1 MNSIKLLSVSQ
12 RHERKFNSLLRE
24 HAISTGIKNNPN
36 EIITNLTGDT
46 LTQEEESILRFG
58 LKHNLATRP
67 NESQI
72 IATAESIWE
81 QLQRQN
87 ALPDSFIK
95 QLKIKNSI
103 KALACN
109 FLNFDDKRLSVD
121 NKRIKL
127 LKHLHERYAILKPDK
142 GNGVVLIKK
151 DDYKICMTTLFSDT
165 TKFKTVSIDN
175 TLTQLTT
182 LQNYL
187 RKIYNRNEITK
198 DQYDNIRPVST
209 KPARAHGLPKIHKT
223 FDSLPSSRPIIDT
236 TGTAYQPVAKYLNKL
251 LNPITTNEFTVKDSF
266 DAVTHINNI
275 PRNLFNDGYRFVFFD
290 VTSLFTNIPLKK
302 TVNIILKRIYKNNL
316 ISTTLKK
323 RTLKKL
329 ILDSCTKTI
338 FSLNGKLYK
347 QIDGVSMGSPLG
359 PTLANI
365 IMTEFEDIII
375 KPPIN
380 SGTIK
385 FDKRYVDD
393 TLILTKPS
401 DIPYIFAKFNSFH
414 PSIQFTIDDF
424 NDNDI
429 HFLDIQIHSSGT
441 SVYRKP
447 THTGQYQHISS
458 FSPWSR
464 KVAWLR
470 ALVNRAYKIC
480 STETLLK
487 DELQHIQNFISWNG
501 FPRKLSLKSNRT
513 IQTTRTNTY

>member
-1 MNSIKLLSVSQ
+1 
-12 RHERKFNSLLRE
+12 
-24 HAISTGIKNNPN
+24 
-36 EIITNLTGDT
+36 
-46 LTQEEESILRFG
+46 
-58 LKHNLATRP
+58 
-67 NESQI
+67 
-72 IATAESIWE
+72 
-81 QLQRQN
+81 
-87 ALPDSFIK
+87 
-95 QLKIKNSI
+95 
-103 KALACN
+103 
-109 FLNFDDKRLSVD
+109 
-121 NKRIKL
+121 
-127 LKHLHERYAILKPDK
+127 
-142 GNGVVLIKK
+142 
-151 DDYKICMTTLFSDT
+151 MTTLFSDP

-223 FDSLPSSRPIIDT
+223 FDSLPSFRPIIDT
-236 TGTAYQPVAKYLNKL
+236 TGTAYQPVAKYQTKL
-251 LNPITTNEFTVKDSF
+251 LNPITSNECTVKDSF

-275 PRNLFNDGYRFVFFD
+275 PRNLFNDGYGFVSFD

-338 FSLNGKLYK
+338 FSSNGKLYK

-375 KPPIN
+375 KPLTN
-380 SGTIK
+380 AGRIK
-385 FDKRYVDD
+385 FYKRYVDD

-447 THTGQYQHISS
+447 THTGQY
-458 FSPWSR
+458 
-464 KVAWLR
+464 
-470 ALVNRAYKIC
+470 
-480 STETLLK
+480 LLK
-487 DELQHIQNFISWNG
+487 LIMQLHN
-501 FPRKLSLKSNRT
+501 
-513 IQTTRTNTY
+513 